1 MIRLIGLN
9 KYYKNSLH
17 VINNTTLELPN
28 TGLITFLGKSGSG
41 KTTLLNVIGGLDKA
55 SSGTI
60 AYEEFV
66 LKKYNM
72 HKIDVYRR
80 KNVGYIFQ
88 NYLLLEELSVYDNLK
103 EALELIGI
111 TDKTEQKERIEY
123 ALKAVGLYKFRKKK
137 ANRLSGGQMQR
148 VSIARALIKKCRL
161 IIADEPTGN
170 LDSENTIE
178 VMNIL
183 KKISESTLVL
193 LVTHN
198 AELAT
203 FYSDRII
210 TIKDG
215 KVIADDVNTSSGT
228 LNTKNDRKIYLKD
241 LELQNITY
249 ENINLNVYS
258 EVENPHIDLK
268 IIIKNDTIYIDT
280 LQKIVRTSDVGV
292 ELIDDHYHH
301 LELEKVKDF
310 NFDISWYKDKKD
322 KNPFVKFFKL
332 WKKAF
337 LAFINTTR
345 KTKIFRIIFIIIGMI
360 MGLCSVSL
368 FKYISVDDTAFCFD
382 EVDTLV
388 SKDMGFYYE
397 SYDEAMIKDAISK
410 GFIEKVYPTRQVY
423 SGFKYKLNS
432 VRFKNVQITTYPF
445 SASNIEEPLKIGK
458 MPKEGEI
465 VIGRKLADIICNS
478 IEELDYESLL
488 GKKMWEEGTDNYIYA
503 FHNELNKYTISGVSN
518 EPTTSVYFNEEEY
531 SKVIPLFFQVY
542 YATKNIES
550 VIDDVDSFSIPN
562 IYNKKDVNYQIKDGI
577 DITNTN
583 EILIRM
589 SDALKER
596 YGTFLINTIVELEGT
611 YYKIV
616 GEYTSED
623 NDNDLEIL
631 TIDNRLMGKCVQ
643 FNGNELA
650 TISFN
655 TVMYHQ
661 DYETVGISEADLVVG
676 RLPLRDDEVII
687 NEYLPY
693 AIGDSITYSDRIL
706 RIVGKTSNKNY
717 GKIYT
722 TYKEAQYLNYIITES
737 NFFEIAGTK
746 EAKDYFSS
754 KGYQIKT
761 PYNKFYE
768 MALRDQSTSKVVP
781 LVFAILMLIATVIY
795 VYFSTRS
802 RIIADVK
809 TIGIYRSMGAT
820 RLDIIKNYFLD
831 IILETTFTTLLGYI
845 LTITIYSSLMKK
857 IYEILGVSKN
867 IGNPLLFI
875 FGGLLIYIIDVVF
888 GLIPV
893 MNLLRKTPSEINSKY
908 DI

>member
-249 ENINLNVYS
+249 ENINLNIYS

-292 ELIDDHYHH
+292 ELIDDH
-301 LELEKVKDF
+301 
-310 NFDISWYKDKKD
+310 
-322 KNPFVKFFKL
+322 
-332 WKKAF
+332 
-337 LAFINTTR
+337 
-345 KTKIFRIIFIIIGMI
+345 
-360 MGLCSVSL
+360 
-368 FKYISVDDTAFCFD
+368 
-382 EVDTLV
+382 
-388 SKDMGFYYE
+388 
-397 SYDEAMIKDAISK
+397 
-410 GFIEKVYPTRQVY
+410 
-423 SGFKYKLNS
+423 
-432 VRFKNVQITTYPF
+432 
-445 SASNIEEPLKIGK
+445 
-458 MPKEGEI
+458 
-465 VIGRKLADIICNS
+465 
-478 IEELDYESLL
+478 
-488 GKKMWEEGTDNYIYA
+488 
-503 FHNELNKYTISGVSN
+503 
-518 EPTTSVYFNEEEY
+518 
-531 SKVIPLFFQVY
+531 
-542 YATKNIES
+542 
-550 VIDDVDSFSIPN
+550 
-562 IYNKKDVNYQIKDGI
+562 
-577 DITNTN
+577 
-583 EILIRM
+583 
-589 SDALKER
+589 
-596 YGTFLINTIVELEGT
+596 
-611 YYKIV
+611 
-616 GEYTSED
+616 
-623 NDNDLEIL
+623 
-631 TIDNRLMGKCVQ
+631 
-643 FNGNELA
+643 
-650 TISFN
+650 
-655 TVMYHQ
+655 
-661 DYETVGISEADLVVG
+661 
-676 RLPLRDDEVII
+676 
-687 NEYLPY
+687 
-693 AIGDSITYSDRIL
+693 
-706 RIVGKTSNKNY
+706 
-717 GKIYT
+717 
-722 TYKEAQYLNYIITES
+722 
-737 NFFEIAGTK
+737 
-746 EAKDYFSS
+746 
-754 KGYQIKT
+754 
-761 PYNKFYE
+761 
-768 MALRDQSTSKVVP
+768 
-781 LVFAILMLIATVIY
+781 
-795 VYFSTRS
+795 
-802 RIIADVK
+802 
-809 TIGIYRSMGAT
+809 
-820 RLDIIKNYFLD
+820 
-831 IILETTFTTLLGYI
+831 
-845 LTITIYSSLMKK
+845 
-857 IYEILGVSKN
+857 
-867 IGNPLLFI
+867 
-875 FGGLLIYIIDVVF
+875 
-888 GLIPV
+888 
-893 MNLLRKTPSEINSKY
+893 
-908 DI
+908 